1 MYPCILSQNSCPMSL
16 PAPSILNTFYKFVS
30 NLQRMKADAK
40 KYTTVDEYISDFP
53 AGTKSK
59 LKELRKIIKKIAPK
73 ADEKISYN
81 MPGYSLNGML
91 VYFAGYKNHI
101 GFYPT
106 SSGIL
111 AFKKEISSYKN
122 SKGAIQFPLDEP
134 LPVELISQIV
144 EFRVGENMQ
153 KPYTKATKKT
163 SKTV

>member
-1 MYPCILSQNSCPMSL
+1 MSFL
-16 PAPSILNTFYKFVS
+16 APSILNSFNKFVS
-30 NLQRMKADAK
+30 NLRRMKADAK

-59 LKELRKIIKKIAPK
+59 LKELRKIIKKMAPK
-73 ADEKISYN
+73 AEEKISYN

-111 AFKKEISSYKN
+111 AFKKEISIYKN

-134 LPVELISQIV
+134 LPVDLISQIV

-153 KPYTKATKKT
+153 KPYTKTTKKKP
-163 SKTV
+163 KTV

>member
-1 MYPCILSQNSCPMSL
+1 MSFFT
-16 PAPSILNTFYKFVS
+16 PAILNTFYKFVS
-30 NLQRMKADAK
+30 NLQRMKAEAR

-73 ADEKISYN
+73 AEEKISYN

-106 SSGIL
+106 GRGIE
-111 AFKKEISSYKN
+111 AFRKDLTMYKG
-122 SKGAIQFPLDEP
+122 SKGTVQFPLDEP
-134 LPVELISQIV
+134 LPIELISRIV
-144 EFRVGENMQ
+144 EFRVEENMQ
-153 KPYTKATKKT
+153 KTPGKTALKKAK
-163 SKTV
+163 SV